1 MLMATAKSQ
10 RRWRDKNRYVK
21 TQLNVMARRLV
32 HDDLQA
38 IADQYELR
46 GKGEAVGFAS
56 FVAKGLMQYA
66 DHNTEARRLLE
77 LFEEAFMRDR
87 DLYG

>member
-1 MLMATAKSQ
+1 MATAHSQ
-10 RRWRDKNRYVK
+10 RRWRNKNRYVK

-32 HDDLQA
+32 HDDLDE
-38 IADQYELR
+38 IARRYDLR

-56 FVAKGLMQYA
+56 FVTKGIVQYA
-66 DHNTEARRLLE
+66 EHNEEARRLME
-77 LFEEAFMRDR
+77 LFAEAFMRDR

>member
-1 MLMATAKSQ
+1 MATAKSQ
-10 RRWRDKNRYVK
+10 RRWRNKNRYVK

-32 HDDLQA
+32 HDDLQS
-38 IADQYELR
+38 IADRFELR

-66 DHNTEARRLLE
+66 EHNDEARRLME
-77 LFEEAFMRDR
+77 LFAESFARDR

>member
-1 MLMATAKSQ
+1 MATAHSQ
-10 RRWRDKNRYVK
+10 RRWRNKNRYVK

-32 HDDLQA
+32 HDDLDE
-38 IADQYELR
+38 IARRYDLR

-56 FVAKGLMQYA
+56 FVTKGIIQYA
-66 DHNTEARRLLE
+66 EHNEEARRLME
-77 LFEEAFMRDR
+77 LFAEAFMRDR

>member
-1 MLMATAKSQ
+1 MATARSQ

-38 IADQYELR
+38 IADRFELR

-56 FVAKGLMQYA
+56 FVTKGIMQYA
-66 DHNTEARRLLE
+66 EHNDEARRLLT
-77 LFEEAFMRDR
+77 LFEDAFSRDR

>member
-1 MLMATAKSQ
+1 MATAHSQ
-10 RRWRDKNRYVK
+10 RRWRNKNRYVK

-32 HDDLQA
+32 HDDLDE
-38 IADQYELR
+38 IARRYDLR

-66 DHNTEARRLLE
+66 EHNAEARRLLDVFAE
-77 LFEEAFMRDR
+77 SFERDR
-87 DLYG
+87 DLYD

>member
-1 MLMATAKSQ
+1 MATARSQ

-32 HDDLQA
+32 HDDLDA
-38 IADQYELR
+38 IAERFELR

-56 FVAKGLMQYA
+56 FVTKGIMQYA
-66 DHNTEARRLLE
+66 EHNDEVRRLLT
-77 LFEEAFMRDR
+77 LFEDAFARDR

>member
-1 MLMATAKSQ
+1 MATARSQ
-10 RRWRDKNRYVK
+10 QRWRDKNRYVK

-32 HDDLQA
+32 HDDLDS
-38 IADQYELR
+38 IAAQFELR

-56 FVAKGLMQYA
+56 FITKGIMQYA
-66 DHNTEARRLLE
+66 EHNEEARRLLE
-77 LFEEAFMRDR
+77 LFAEAFMRDR

>member
-1 MLMATAKSQ
+1 MATTRSQ
-10 RRWRDKNRYVK
+10 QRWRDKNRYVK

-32 HDDLQA
+32 HDDLDS
-38 IADQYELR
+38 IAAQFELR

-56 FVAKGLMQYA
+56 FVTKGLMQYA
-66 DHNTEARRLLE
+66 EHNGEARRLLE
-77 LFEEAFMRDR
+77 LFAEAFARDR

>member
-1 MLMATAKSQ
+1 MATARSQ

-32 HDDLQA
+32 HDDLEA
-38 IADQYELR
+38 IARHFELR

-56 FVAKGLMQYA
+56 FVTKGIMQYA
-66 DHNTEARRLLE
+66 EHNEEARRLLE
-77 LFEEAFMRDR
+77 LFADAFARDR

>member
-1 MLMATAKSQ
+1 MATAGSQ
-10 RRWRDKNRYVK
+10 RRWRNKNRYVK

-32 HDDLQA
+32 HDDLDE
-38 IADQYELR
+38 IARRYDLR

-56 FVAKGLMQYA
+56 FVTKGIVQYA
-66 DHNTEARRLLE
+66 EHNDEARRLLE
-77 LFEEAFMRDR
+77 LFAEAFMRDR

>member
-1 MLMATAKSQ
+1 MATAKSQ
-10 RRWRDKNRYVK
+10 RRWRNKNRYVK

-32 HDDLQA
+32 HDDLDE
-38 IADQYELR
+38 IARQFALR

-56 FVAKGLMQYA
+56 FITKGIMQYA
-66 DHNTEARRLLE
+66 EHNEEARRLLE
-77 LFEEAFMRDR
+77 LFAEAFMRDR

>member
-1 MLMATAKSQ
+1 MATAHSQ
-10 RRWRDKNRYVK
+10 RRWRNKNRYVK

-32 HDDLQA
+32 HDDLDE
-38 IADQYELR
+38 IARRYDLR

-56 FVAKGLMQYA
+56 FVTKGIIQYA
-66 DHNTEARRLLE
+66 EHNDEARRLME
-77 LFEEAFMRDR
+77 LFAEAFMRDR

>member
-1 MLMATAKSQ
+1 MATAHSQ
-10 RRWRDKNRYVK
+10 RRWGNKNRYVK

-32 HDDLQA
+32 HDDLDE
-38 IADQYELR
+38 IARRYDLR

-56 FVAKGLMQYA
+56 FVTKGIIQYA
-66 DHNTEARRLLE
+66 EHNEEARRLME
-77 LFEEAFMRDR
+77 LFAEAFMRDR

>member
-1 MLMATAKSQ
+1 MATAHSQ
-10 RRWRDKNRYVK
+10 RRWRNKNRYVK

-32 HDDLQA
+32 HDDLDE
-38 IADQYELR
+38 IARLYALR

-56 FVAKGLMQYA
+56 FVTKGIIQYA
-66 DHNTEARRLLE
+66 EHNEEARRLLE
-77 LFEEAFMRDR
+77 LFAEAFMRDR

>member
-1 MLMATAKSQ
+1 MATAKSQ
-10 RRWRDKNRYVK
+10 QRWRDKNRYVK

-32 HDDLQA
+32 HDDLDA
-38 IADQYELR
+38 IAERFELR

-66 DHNTEARRLLE
+66 EHNDEARRLLE
-77 LFEEAFMRDR
+77 LFEDAFTRDR